1 MKIAARLG
9 KLPNMA
15 TKPKPEA
22 AVPGLD
28 PAYVAAIEETRSE
41 VDAGKTVPYEA
52 VRRWLLSWGTKKE
65 LPRPRCK

>member
-1 MKIAARLG
+1 VTAPPDRIDCCAWLRN
-9 KLPNMA
+9 PS
-15 TKPKPEA
+15 PKPPPE
-22 AVPGLD
+22 LD
-28 PAYVAAIEETRSE
+28 PAHVAAIEEARAE

>member
-1 MKIAARLG
+1 
-9 KLPNMA
+9 MA

-22 AVPGLD
+22 AVPELD
-28 PAYVAAIEETRSE
+28 PAYVAAIEEARAE
-41 VDAGKTVPYEA
+41 VDAGKTVPYKA